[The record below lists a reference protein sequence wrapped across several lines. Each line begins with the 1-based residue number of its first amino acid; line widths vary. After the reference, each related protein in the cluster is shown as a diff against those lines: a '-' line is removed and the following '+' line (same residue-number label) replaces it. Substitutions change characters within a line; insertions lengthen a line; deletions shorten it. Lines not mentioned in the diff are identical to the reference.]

1 MATNRKAPR
10 AEDDL
15 VDWFTVSYR
24 SIYTA
29 LAIVLVATAAGGY
42 YYYAKNAPPPPPPTE
57 TVITQPTAHF
67 SAIEGTVKVKAVGTF
82 EWVTA
87 DAGIQLKKSDIVRTG
102 PGSAAEIKFFDGTV
116 VAVGADSLIMIE
128 ASSADPV
135 SRRAKVG
142 WRVSNGTVDFKVPPR
157 GASGGEAEI
166 STPTVTARA
175 DSAAAGAISVQE
187 SGESDVRVYD
197 GKVVASTKTGDT
209 IPLGANQALPVDAS
223 GRAGATVTLPDVP
236 VLLAPA
242 NQSEVAYQDPT
253 RALTLLAWK
262 AVPDAVTYHVL
273 LDYNPYFNRPLVD
286 QSGIK
291 ESSVEVRGLDIG
303 KYYWQVAAVDKN
315 GVTGRFSAF
324 SRFAVARPNA
334 AAAAAGG
341 PPPPLVLESL
351 DVRANIL
358 QVKGRT
364 EPGATVTVNG
374 QRIDVQSN
382 GTFNEFIQ
390 MEKSGRQYVVI
401 KVVGINGG
409 ANEQRRSVLVGD

>member
-1 MATNRKAPR
+1 LATNRKAPR

-15 VDWFTVSYR
+15 VDWFTVSYK
-24 SIYTA
+24 SIYTVLGVL
-29 LAIVLVATAAGGY
+29 LAAAAAGGY
-42 YYYAKNAPPPPPPTE
+42 YYYVKNAPATPPPTE
-57 TVITQPTAHF
+57 VVITQPTAHF

-87 DAGIQLKKSDIVRTG
+87 DSSMALKKSDIVRTG
-102 PGSAAEIKFFDGTV
+102 TGSAAEIRFFDGTV
-116 VAVGADSLIMIE
+116 VAIGADSLIMIE
-128 ASSADPV
+128 ASSADPNT
-135 SRRAKVG
+135 RRAKVG
-142 WRVSNGTVDFKVPPR
+142 WRVSNGTVDFKVPHR
-157 GASGGEAEI
+157 GATGGETAI
-166 STPTVTARA
+166 STPTVTAVA
-175 DSAAAGAISVQE
+175 DSSAAGNISVSQ

-197 GKVVASTKTGDT
+197 GKVIASTKTGDT
-209 IPLGANQALPVDAS
+209 IPLVANQALPVDAS
-223 GRAGATVTLPDVP
+223 GRAGATVKLPEVP
-236 VLLAPA
+236 VLIAPA
-242 NQSEVAYQDPT
+242 NLSEVAYQDPT

-262 AVPDAVTYHVL
+262 AVPDAVAYHVQ

-291 ESSVEVRGLDIG
+291 ESSVEVRGLDAG

-324 SRFAVARPNA
+324 SRFGVAPPNA
-334 AAAAAGG
+334 SASAAGG
-341 PPPPLVLESL
+341 PPPPLVIESL
-351 DVRANIL
+351 DVRSNIL

-374 QRIDVQSN
+374 QRIDVQAN
-382 GTFNEFIQ
+382 GSFNEYIQ
-390 MEKSGRQYVVI
+390 MDKAGRQYVVI